1 MQAILPPPNSSV
13 ITEDQ
18 LRNAAIQA
26 TRIEEVSYKGA
37 GSKVKYESQ
46 FAKMVKITIG
56 HWYFLYIFHLGMCI
70 IMLFLQSHYYD
81 LMAEKIYELLKNI
94 NI

>member
-1 MQAILPPPNSSV
+1 MQAILPPPNTSV

-26 TRIEEVSYKGA
+26 TRIEEVSYMGA

-56 HWYFLYIFHLGMCI
+56 HWYFLYIFHLGASSCFFYSPTTMI
-70 IMLFLQSHYYD
+70 
-81 LMAEKIYELLKNI
+81 
-94 NI
+94 